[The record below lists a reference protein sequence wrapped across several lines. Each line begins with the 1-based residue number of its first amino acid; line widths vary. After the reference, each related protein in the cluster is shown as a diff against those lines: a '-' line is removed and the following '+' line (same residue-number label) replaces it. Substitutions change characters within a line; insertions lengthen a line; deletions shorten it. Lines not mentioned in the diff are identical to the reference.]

1 MEEAAIEALLFVAG
15 DEGLTLEEIASLLD
29 ISTQSAFA
37 QLMSLQ
43 QMYASSKRGLM
54 LLEAGE
60 KYELATKKDFS
71 EIVKKYASSPF
82 ATSLSQAALENLAI
96 IAYKQPL
103 TRLEIDEIR
112 GVHSGASLQKLVLRG
127 LIEEKGRMEAPGR
140 PILYGT
146 TQYFMDYFGLKTLSD
161 LPDIKDLEQTD
172 EEESE
177 ADLFFERFKGQFAD
191 SIEEEQEEL

>member
-1 MEEAAIEALLFVAG
+1 LLN
-15 DEGLTLEEIASLLD
+15 